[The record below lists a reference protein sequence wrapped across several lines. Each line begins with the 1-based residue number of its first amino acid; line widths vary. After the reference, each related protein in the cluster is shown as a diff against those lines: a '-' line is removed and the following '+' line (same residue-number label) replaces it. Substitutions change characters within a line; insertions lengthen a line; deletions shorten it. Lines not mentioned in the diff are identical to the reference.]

1 MAIKQKLNIDVERLL
16 SWAYR
21 EELPKKELA
30 VTADS
35 TSWDSV
41 DRYLG
46 RGGVEI
52 DRDPWETHLQS
63 QRYAGIGKPH
73 EDARDLACLVDGL
86 DDVTIQ
92 WPAAK
97 PILLPDLAPF
107 LSSRDE
113 FLARKLRENSG
124 SLVRA
129 HARMGTRPMWDVFWQ
144 FGPVMLKNNHALVQ
158 YVNRHGKL
166 VDCTS
171 GQRDY
176 LRGGRCPLTVSTGSR
191 PGEYQRRGIEH
202 VMPPLIEIISARFSY
217 FVWHAAL
224 GEIVRQTNGSW
235 KLTDHTPT
243 GPSAA
248 QAPWLTGAERKS
260 RVLPALQETVNHAPK
275 SRVTKLDVS

>member
-1 MAIKQKLNIDVERLL
+1 MGEIKQKIDIERLL

-52 DRDPWETHLQS
+52 DRDPWELHLQS

-73 EDARDLACLVDGL
+73 ADARDLACLVDGL

-97 PILLPDLAPF
+97 NILLGPLAPY
-107 LSSRDE
+107 LTPDSE
-113 FLARKLRENSG
+113 FLIRKLRAQSSG
-124 SLVRA
+124 LVRA
-129 HARMGTRPMWDVFWQ
+129 HARMGTRPMWDIYWKL
-144 FGPVMLKNNHALVQ
+144 GPVVLKNQHTLVQ
-158 YVNRHGKL
+158 YVDRHGKV

-176 LRGGRCPLTVSTGSR
+176 IRGGRCPLKLTLHAR
-191 PGEYQRRGIEH
+191 PGERD
-202 VMPPLIEIISARFSY
+202 PLANKVPLAEIVSARFEY
-217 FVWHAAL
+217 FVWHSAL
-224 GEIVRQTNGSW
+224 REIVRQVKGSW
-235 KLTDHTPT
+235 KLEDHEPT
-243 GPSAA
+243 GPLAA
-248 QAPWLTGAERKS
+248 QAPWLTGAERKG
-260 RVLPALQETVNHAPK
+260 RILPALQETGNQQSQ
-275 SRVTKLDVS
+275 SRATEVVGS